1 MIQNA
6 FIGNVAILIY
16 WGRAIHSKNFHIHSA
31 CRADIG
37 VLVMISGLIWKRSCI
52 NLYIKEEFEEVIR
65 IRISYL
71 ILLLRYAF
79 SKNVDILI
87 SAHDVHRSK

>member
-16 WGRAIHSKNFHIHSA
+16 WGREIHSKNVHIHSA
-31 CRADIG
+31 SRADIG

-52 NLYIKEEFEEVIR
+52 NLYVKEEFEDTKGVIR

-71 ILLLRYAF
+71 ILLLR
-79 SKNVDILI
+79 
-87 SAHDVHRSK
+87 